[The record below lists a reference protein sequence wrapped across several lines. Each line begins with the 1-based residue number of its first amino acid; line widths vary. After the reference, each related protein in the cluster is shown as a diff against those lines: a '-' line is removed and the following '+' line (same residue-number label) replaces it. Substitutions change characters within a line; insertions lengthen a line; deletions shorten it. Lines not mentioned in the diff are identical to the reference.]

1 MKKIIFLLLLVIN
14 TSTLIANNT
23 LVVHLQSGTKASFT
37 LTTEPIITFSG
48 TNMIITCGTSYTTYG
63 IDDVS
68 YYDYDD
74 VETDISTIKNKS
86 NLSRQGD
93 VITLSLLNSGSRVN
107 LYNVEG
113 QLIISKK
120 ADTRGNL
127 TINLSTLSKGVYLL
141 KSNTLTIKI
150 SKQ

>member
-86 NLSRQGD
+86 NLSRQ
-93 VITLSLLNSGSRVN
+93 VMLLHY
-107 LYNVEG
+107 LY
-113 QLIISKK
+113 
-120 ADTRGNL
+120 
-127 TINLSTLSKGVYLL
+127 
-141 KSNTLTIKI
+141 
-150 SKQ
+150 